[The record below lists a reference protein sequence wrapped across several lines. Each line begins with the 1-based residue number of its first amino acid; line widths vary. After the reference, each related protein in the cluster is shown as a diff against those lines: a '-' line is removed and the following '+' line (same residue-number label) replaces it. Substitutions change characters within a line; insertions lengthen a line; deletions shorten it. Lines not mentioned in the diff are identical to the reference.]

1 MLRRDYVTAAN
12 YLEVAKIQAPDHR
25 GIIKSLGYDILW
37 MGKVEKAYTLLS
49 ILPEVLGGELDAYN
63 WWWQTQDRSDL
74 SGYAASAI
82 DIFSLSTKQP

>member
-1 MLRRDYVTAAN
+1 
-12 YLEVAKIQAPDHR
+12 
-25 GIIKSLGYDILW
+25 

-49 ILPEVLGGELDAYN
+49 ILPEVLGGELDAYY

-82 DIFSLSTKQP
+82 DIFSLSTKKP